1 MACKNSLEKIEKIN
15 NNDISLRICR
25 NTTDVKDLKICRN
38 ITDVKDSKE
47 KKCSLHDKCMLNL
60 KDKLSYFSKNKG
72 ILDTAIV

>member
-15 NNDISLRICR
+15 NNDISLR
-25 NTTDVKDLKICRN
+25 ICRN